1 MMTLREKY
9 KKEVIPAMKEKFG
22 YSSSMAVPNIEKV
35 VINTGFG
42 RLVAGKTSEEQ
53 KKIYESILQSLSL
66 ITGQLPI
73 LTRAQKAIS
82 AFKIRKGMPLG
93 ACVVLRGKKMYDF
106 LERLI
111 RITLPRSRDFQ
122 GIPQKS
128 VDKSGNLT
136 IAIREHI
143 VFPEIQPEKAKN
155 IFGLEI
161 TIVTTTRN
169 REEGIELFKS
179 FGFPIKAS

>member
-1 MMTLREKY
+1 MMSLQEKY

-53 KKIYESILQSLSL
+53 KKIYEYILQSFSL
-66 ITGQLPI
+66 ITGQFPI
-73 LTRAQKAIS
+73 LTRAKKAIS
-82 AFKIRKGMPLG
+82 AFKTRKGMPLG
-93 ACVVLRGKKMYDF
+93 ACVILRGKKMYDF

-111 RITLPRSRDFQ
+111 HVTLPRSRDFQ

-143 VFPEIQPEKAKN
+143 TFPEIQPEKAKN

-169 REEGIELFKS
+169 REEGIELLKV